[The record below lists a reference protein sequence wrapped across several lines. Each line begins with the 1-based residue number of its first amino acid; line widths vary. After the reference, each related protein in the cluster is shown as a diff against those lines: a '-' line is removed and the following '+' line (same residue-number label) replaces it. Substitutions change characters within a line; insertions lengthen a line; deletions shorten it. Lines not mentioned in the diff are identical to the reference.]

1 MARGASSGSDR
12 NGGFLI
18 VLVLV
23 LVLVLDSLRLATV
36 CSGSLRFE
44 RTGRKYAVGV
54 STVPFRARG
63 RLIVGLGK
71 W

>member
-18 VLVLV
+18 
-23 LVLVLDSLRLATV
+23 VLVLDSLRLATV